1 MKKIFL
7 SILMLATSVTAMQA
21 ESFLTNVKSFIK
33 PWRVD
38 VHLGYGIGG
47 SAPIGM
53 PETIRE
59 LNRFSLTPNLLLG
72 LDAHREI
79 NDRWGFM
86 TGIHFE
92 NKGMSIDATVKN
104 YHMEITRGGQTL
116 AGQFTGRVVTDI
128 TAWMF
133 TLPIQAT
140 FNVSNKVQFKLGPYF
155 SYLTNRTFDG
165 YAYNGYLRV
174 GNPTGEK
181 VELGAVEG
189 ERGDYDFSEHLRRF
203 QWGVDLGVDWHIT
216 KRFGAFADLSWGL
229 SGVHQS
235 DFHTIEQTLFP
246 IYGTVGVSYRIR

>member
-1 MKKIFL
+1 MKRL
-7 SILMLATSVTAMQA
+7 SIIILSLVMTATAIQA
-21 ESFLTNVKSFIK
+21 EPLLKSVLGFLK

-47 SAPIGM
+47 TAPIGM
-53 PETIRE
+53 PATIRK
-59 LNRFSLTPNLLLG
+59 LNKFSLTPNLMLG
-72 LDAHREI
+72 LDAHRQFDE
-79 NDRWGFM
+79 RWGFM

-92 NKGMSIDATVKN
+92 NKGMSIDASVKN

-116 AGQFTGRVVTDI
+116 DGQFTGGVTTDV

-133 TLPIQAT
+133 TLPLQAT

-155 SYLTNRTFDG
+155 SYLTNRSFKG

-181 VELGAVEG
+181 VELGSKEG
-189 ERGDYDFSEHLRRF
+189 ERGDYDFSDHLRRF
-203 QWGVDLGVDWHIT
+203 QWGIDLGVDWHLT

-229 SGVHQS
+229 SGIHQS
-235 DFHTIEQTLFP
+235 DFHTVEQTLFP

>member
-1 MKKIFL
+1 MKRL
-7 SILMLATSVTAMQA
+7 SIIILSFIMTATAIQA
-21 ESFLTNVKSFIK
+21 ESFLNNVKSFLK

-47 SAPIGM
+47 AAPIGV
-53 PETIRE
+53 PATIRK
-59 LNRFSLTPNLLLG
+59 LNKFSLTPNLMLG
-72 LDAHREI
+72 LDAHREF

-116 AGQFTGRVVTDI
+116 AGQFTGRVTTAV

-133 TLPIQAT
+133 TLPLQAT
-140 FNVSNKVQFKLGPYF
+140 FNVSKKVQLKLGPYF

-165 YAYNGYLRV
+165 YAYDGYLRV

-181 VELGAVEG
+181 VELGSKAG
-189 ERGDYDFSEHLRRF
+189 ERGDYDFSEHMRRF
-203 QWGVDLGVDWHIT
+203 QWGVDLGVDWHVT

-229 SGVHQS
+229 SGIHQS
-235 DFHTIEQTLFP
+235 NFHTIEQTLFP

>member
-1 MKKIFL
+1 MKKIYVFIL
-7 SILMLATSVTAMQA
+7 SLAVSVTAMQA
-21 ESFLTNVKSFIK
+21 ESFLTNVKAFLK

-38 VHLGYGIGG
+38 VHLGYGLGG

-53 PETIRE
+53 PETIRG
-59 LNRFSLTPNLLLG
+59 LNKFSLTPNLLLG
-72 LDAHREI
+72 LDAHREF

-104 YHMEITRGGQTL
+104 YYMEITRGGQTL
-116 AGQFTGRVVTDI
+116 NGRFTGKVTTDV

-133 TLPIQAT
+133 TLPVQAT
-140 FNVSNKVQFKLGPYF
+140 FNVSSKVQLKLGPYV

-189 ERGDYDFSEHLRRF
+189 ERGDYDFSEHMRRF
-203 QWGVDLGVDWHIT
+203 QWGVDVGADWHINN
-216 KRFGAFADLSWGL
+216 RLGAFADLSWGL
-229 SGVHQS
+229 SGIHQS
-235 DFHTIEQTLFP
+235 DFHTVEQTLFP
-246 IYGTVGVSYRIR
+246 IYGTIGISYRIR

>member
-1 MKKIFL
+1 MKKLYVFL
-7 SILMLATSVTAMQA
+7 LSLVVSVTAIQA
-21 ESFLTNVKSFIK
+21 ESFLSNVKAFIK

-38 VHLGYGIGG
+38 VHLGYAIGG
-47 SAPIGM
+47 SAPIGV
-53 PETIRE
+53 PESIRK
-59 LNRFSLTPNLLLG
+59 LNKFSLTPNLMLG
-72 LDAHREI
+72 LDAHRQI

-116 AGQFTGRVVTDI
+116 NGQFTGRVTTDV

-133 TLPIQAT
+133 TLPLQAT

-165 YAYNGYLRV
+165 YAYDGYLRV

-181 VELGAVEG
+181 VELGTKEG
-189 ERGDYDFSEHLRRF
+189 ERGDYDFSEHMRRF

-229 SGVHQS
+229 SGIHQS

>member
-7 SILMLATSVTAMQA
+7 SILMLATSVTVMQA
-21 ESFLTNVKSFIK
+21 ESFLTNVKSFLK

-47 SAPIGM
+47 SAPIGI

-59 LNRFSLTPNLLLG
+59 LNRFSLTPNLMLG
-72 LDAHREI
+72 LDAHRDI

-116 AGQFTGRVVTDI
+116 AGQFTGRVVTDV

-140 FNVSNKVQFKLGPYF
+140 FNVSKVQFKLGPYF

-181 VELGAVEG
+181 VELGAAEG

-216 KRFGAFADLSWGL
+216 KRLGAFADLSWGL
-229 SGVHQS
+229 SGIHQS